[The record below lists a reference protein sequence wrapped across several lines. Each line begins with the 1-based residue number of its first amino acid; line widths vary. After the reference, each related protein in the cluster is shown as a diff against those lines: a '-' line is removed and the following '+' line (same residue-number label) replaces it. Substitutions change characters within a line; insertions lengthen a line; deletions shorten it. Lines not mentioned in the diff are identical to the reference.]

1 MLLSNLDAQLN
12 SYIRVQNEVAARS
25 LMRDALST
33 FDSALIPE
41 VYGWSS
47 VAEGQSWIMEQYI
60 PGEPLNNGFEML
72 SSNQKRDI
80 MAQLARTFILMQSFE
95 LPFAINKYGG
105 LRYDDK
111 GEIYNGL
118 PLGRA
123 NRNLR
128 GLLYRGN
135 EDTAG
140 VCWKHV
146 TCRWIEI
153 KPKSKSASSELSEVW
168 YQRSALWIFSKKMH
182 SRSWRLW

>member
-47 VAEGQSWIMEQYI
+47 AAEGQGWIMEQYI

-95 LPFAINKYGG
+95 LHFAIKKYAG

-111 GEIYNGL
+111 GEIYNG
-118 PLGRA
+118 PIVFPWEGPFET
-123 NRNLR
+123 
-128 GLLYRGN
+128 Y
-135 EDTAG
+135 EDFY
-140 VCWKHV
+140 
-146 TCRWIEI
+146 IEEM
-153 KPKSKSASSELSEVW
+153 KTQLESAESTSL
-168 YQRSALWIFSKKMH
+168 ADG
-182 SRSWRLW
+182 